1 MRQAMLAF
9 SAGNLIDDVTML
21 AVRVG
26 RLPKGTTST
35 TTTPA
40 TPKKTPTPLA

>member
-26 RLPKGTTST
+26 RLPKGSGSATGTATARKTST
-35 TTTPA
+35 PIA
-40 TPKKTPTPLA
+40 

>member
-1 MRQAMLAF
+1 MLAF

-26 RLPKGTTST
+26 RLPKGSGSAAGTGAARNTSS
-35 TTTPA
+35 PVA
-40 TPKKTPTPLA
+40 

>member
-1 MRQAMLAF
+1 MLAF

-26 RLPKGTTST
+26 RPPRGTLLSS
-35 TTTPA
+35 PA
-40 TPKKTPTPLA
+40 